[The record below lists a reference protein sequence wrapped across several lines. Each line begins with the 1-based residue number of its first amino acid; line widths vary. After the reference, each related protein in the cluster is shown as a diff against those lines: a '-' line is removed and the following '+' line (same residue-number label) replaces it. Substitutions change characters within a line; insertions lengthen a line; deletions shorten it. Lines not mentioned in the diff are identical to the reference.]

1 MPESEIKSLLKR
13 LGEAINET
21 LSNSPEV
28 HDNIR
33 EIRNAGYEVFL
44 TVETRIGY
52 CCANEETY
60 NTGADEDEKPEC
72 LNFTEYDAKFLKTLK
87 IAVN

>member
-1 MPESEIKSLLKR
+1 MPESEIKTLLKR
-13 LGEAINET
+13 LGESINET

-28 HDNIR
+28 HERIR
-33 EIRNAGYEVFL
+33 EIRNAGFEVFL

-52 CCANEETY
+52 CCANKE
-60 NTGADEDEKPEC
+60 NHISGDAEDENQTV